1 MAYAPSITPARR
13 NPTWVPAPYPL
24 GDLARFFNGRGA
36 APVIARPAP
45 VRPAPAR
52 ELVAC

>member
-24 GDLARFFNGRGA
+24 GLLAPFFNGRGP
-36 APVIARPAP
+36 APIIARPAP

-52 ELVAC
+52 ELVGC